1 MKTTYIDGRNTIYE
15 DYLKSKEINF
25 SRSFLKTHS
34 FNLVSAHFYK
44 FFPDLDFSQHYDLYN
59 QILLHNRLTHFEQHY
74 DEVFNYVTTENLS
87 EDTYELI
94 KNNPCIFSSFHFG
107 SYRLLNTFLI
117 KNKIPYTIVCPKSIL
132 EKEEAKFREIYANGG
147 ENDDSKFIEA
157 ESPTLGLQIIR
168 ELKKGRSIF
177 VYFDGYRGATKE
189 KDSESDKIKF
199 LDQEIFVKTGVA
211 HLANIA
217 KVPLITTLSYRKNID
232 DIRLHFFDAI
242 MPDLIKDRHQHALD
256 ATTLAHDR
264 FSEFLKKYPGQWESW
279 LYLHKQLES
288 NEENIL
294 KNEFCENVLKKGVV
308 FNSKRYGIF
317 KILEDSFLFDRFSY
331 ITYPI
336 DTQLYISLE
345 KMFENIPFPIENEI
359 KKETIKEL
367 YSNQV
372 LVSA

>member
-1 MKTTYIDGRNTIYE
+1 MVNI
-15 DYLKSKEINF
+15 
-25 SRSFLKTHS
+25 
-34 FNLVSAHFYK
+34 
-44 FFPDLDFSQHYDLYN
+44 
-59 QILLHNRLTHFEQHY
+59 
-74 DEVFNYVTTENLS
+74 
-87 EDTYELI
+87 
-94 KNNPCIFSSFHFG
+94 
-107 SYRLLNTFLI
+107 
-117 KNKIPYTIVCPKSIL
+117 
-132 EKEEAKFREIYANGG
+132 
-147 ENDDSKFIEA
+147 
-157 ESPTLGLQIIR
+157 
-168 ELKKGRSIF
+168 
-177 VYFDGYRGATKE
+177 
-189 KDSESDKIKF
+189 
-199 LDQEIFVKTGVA
+199 TGIC
-211 HLANIA
+211 N
-217 KVPLITTLSYRKNID
+217 RKNID